1 MNEILRTTSYIH
13 RAFADDE
20 LIEFNDV
27 VLNISFINNLT
38 VYDLIALDESQRMDI
53 LMTNMSLQYHIECD
67 DIITCF
73 YISDDGLNNGTIYMD
88 RDAFQKFVSNQLNAH
103 FLSTDANVI
112 VEDQS
117 LSFTVEEMSI
127 VVTGW
132 ELQMGTEDQA
142 DDGIVSNYT
151 QEYASANANDWDWDW
166 DFEDNS
172 EEILM
177 WTIIIISVLCL
188 CICALAAG
196 CYWTCCKRR
205 GSKSVQREISLEAG
219 FSTEN
224 AVHAIVAVEE
234 GRGDGV
240 VTEFV
245 VNEHVDV

>member
-1 MNEILRTTSYIH
+1 
-13 RAFADDE
+13 
-20 LIEFNDV
+20 
-27 VLNISFINNLT
+27 
-38 VYDLIALDESQRMDI
+38 LIALDDSQRMDI

-67 DIITCF
+67 DIVTCF
-73 YISDDGLNNGTIYMD
+73 YISDDWLNNGTIYMD
-88 RDAFQKFVSNQLNAH
+88 RDAFQEFVSNQLNAH

-112 VEDQS
+112 VGDLNNPS
-117 LSFTVEEMSI
+117 LLFTVEEMSV

-132 ELQMGTEDQA
+132 ELQMSTVDPE
-142 DDGIVSNYT
+142 DDGI
-151 QEYASANANDWDWDW
+151 EYANAYDSDWDW

-177 WTIIIISVLCL
+177 WIIIIISVMCL
-188 CICALAAG
+188 FICAVAAG
-196 CYWTCCKRR
+196 WYWTCCKRR